1 MSLDLM
7 HLQAEFEPQ
16 PEKHPSWVSA
26 ENKSLEA
33 WRVLQALEKERQA
46 YIKNHRQPED
56 FKKTSLW
63 QIRVSEVAK
72 AIAVQPSYLDPNR
85 GVKWSSNFREALDK
99 CNKGLAKKKVSRVET
114 YRKKKA
120 NGIAAK
126 KRDEVDALA
135 RLLRKENE
143 ALNNKLSE
151 VNLESLRVIL
161 SLPVKKALNL
171 DV

>member
-7 HLQAEFEPQ
+7 HLQAELEPQ

-99 CNKGLAKKKVSRVET
+99 CNKGLAKKKGEPSRNLPE
-114 YRKKKA
+114 KK
-120 NGIAAK
+120 GQWSRCK
-126 KRDEVDALA
+126 KTR
-135 RLLRKENE
+135 
-143 ALNNKLSE
+143 
-151 VNLESLRVIL
+151 
-161 SLPVKKALNL
+161 
-171 DV
+171 

>member
-7 HLQAEFEPQ
+7 HLQAQFEQQ
-16 PEKHPSWVSA
+16 PEELPNWVSA

-33 WRVLQALEKERQA
+33 WQALQTLEKARQA
-46 YIKNHRQPED
+46 YIKSHRKPED

-63 QIRVSEVAK
+63 QIRISAVAK
-72 AIAVQPSYLDPNR
+72 AIAVQPSYLDLNR

-99 CNKGLAKKKVSRVET
+99 CNKGLAKNKENRVET
-114 YRKKKA
+114 YRKNKT
-120 NGIAAK
+120 NGLAAK
-126 KRDEVDALA
+126 KRDEVDALV

-151 VNLESLRVIL
+151 ISLEGIRVIL

-171 DV
+171 DF